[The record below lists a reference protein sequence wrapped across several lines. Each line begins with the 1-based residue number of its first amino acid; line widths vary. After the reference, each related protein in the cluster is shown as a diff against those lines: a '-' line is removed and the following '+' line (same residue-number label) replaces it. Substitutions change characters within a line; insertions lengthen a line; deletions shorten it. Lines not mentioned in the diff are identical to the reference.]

1 MEAHQNGFT
10 QTLPTSEQAGMF
22 AHLFWQSLRQ
32 LSLQDLTGN
41 APIGPAERLDNAQDV
56 FWGVP
61 RFLPGFLLSFVTPGD
76 LDKTLEIHECFTMAQ
91 VKKIFQGQE
100 AGLHIHILP
109 VLVNMYPDPHDDG
122 IMTISLECHLDF
134 CSDEADMEKFAYLYV
149 EVMTREINCSELHIS
164 LEIAEF
170 GWL

>member
-1 MEAHQNGFT
+1 MEEYQNGFT

-61 RFLPGFLLSFVTPGD
+61 RFLPGFLFSFVTPGD
-76 LDKTLEIHECFTMAQ
+76 LDNPLEIHECFTMAQ
-91 VKKIFQGQE
+91 VKEIFQGQE
-100 AGLHIHILP
+100 AGLHIYLLP
-109 VLVNMYPDPHDDG
+109 GLVNTYPNPDDAG

-134 CSDEADMEKFAYLYV
+134 YSDEADMEKFAYIYF
-149 EVMTREINCSELHIS
+149 EVMTRQLNDSELHIS

-170 GWL
+170 GWY

>member
-1 MEAHQNGFT
+1 MEEHQNGFN

-41 APIGPAERLDNAQDV
+41 APIGPAERLDDAQDV

-61 RFLPGFLLSFVTPGD
+61 RFLPGFILSFVTLGD
-76 LDKTLEIHECFTMAQ
+76 LDTPLEIHQCFTMAQ
-91 VKKIFQGQE
+91 VKEIFQGQE
-100 AGLHIHILP
+100 AGLHIHLLP
-109 VLVNMYPDPHDDG
+109 GLVNTYPDPDDDG
-122 IMTISLECHLDF
+122 IMLISLECNLGF
-134 CSDEADMEKFAYLYV
+134 YSEEADMEKFAYIHF
-149 EVMTREINCSELHIS
+149 EVKTRQLNDSELHIS

-170 GWL
+170 VWF